1 MNNCILMAEIY
12 EEPTPRYTPDGMELA
27 EMMVQFPSTREEEP
41 PYMLKV
47 VGWGRIAAEIKQN
60 YHKGDKVILEGR
72 LGMNTIQRR
81 EGFKE
86 KQAELN
92 LQRIYPLVTSYDFS
106 AAPTAA
112 TAYQGSS
119 SQGSSSQG
127 SSNQGNSNQGNYGVS
142 SYDNNYPNNSYEQQK
157 NTGYSANNSTNDEY
171 GVAQKENYQQPAPQT
186 SPQTSNYGSNSYSG
200 SSEETNYEPSRPANK
215 SAANNA
221 NTRSQEKFS
230 QPAPPPSTNSQ
241 SAASD
246 DYDEDDIP
254 F

>member
-12 EEPTPRYTPDGMELA
+12 DEPTQRYTPDGMELA
-27 EMMVQFPSTREEEP
+27 EMMVQFPSAREEEP
-41 PYMLKV
+41 PFMLKV
-47 VGWGRIAAEIKQN
+47 VGWGRIAGEIKQN

-106 AAPTAA
+106 AAPSMGTPAAA
-112 TAYQGSS
+112 TAYQG
-119 SQGSSSQG
+119 
-127 SSNQGNSNQGNYGVS
+127 NSGVS
-142 SYDNNYPNNSYEQQK
+142 SYDNNFSNNSNNNYEQQR
-157 NTGYSANNSTNDEY
+157 NTGYSANNNEY
-171 GVAQKENYQQPAPQT
+171 GVAPKENYQQPAPQT
-186 SPQTSNYGSNSYSG
+186 SNYAPTSYSG
-200 SSEETNYEPSRPANK
+200 SEETNYEPSRPANK
-215 SAANNA
+215 PVANNT

-230 QPAPPPSTNSQ
+230 QPAPPPANSQ
-241 SAASD
+241 SDASD
-246 DYDEDDIP
+246 DYEDDEIP